1 MNIDIEEI
9 LKKIVK
15 QNIETKI
22 DKLIEDEVNEFT
34 KRLLMRKDDYIA
46 EVMKGIRILHERDMG
61 SLGINYK
68 IIFENITY
76 LESKGEE

>member
-1 MNIDIEEI
+1 MDLNIEEI
-9 LKKIVK
+9 LKKEVK
-15 QNIETKI
+15 QNIEVKI

-46 EVMKGIRILHERDMG
+46 EIMKGIRILHEQDNFMN
-61 SLGINYK
+61 SINYK

-76 LESKGEE
+76 LESKGE

>member
-1 MNIDIEEI
+1 MDLNIEEI
-9 LKKIVK
+9 LKKEVK
-15 QNIETKI
+15 QNIEAKI

-46 EVMKGIRILHERDMG
+46 EIMKGIRILHEKDLFMNT
-61 SLGINYK
+61 INYK

-76 LESKGEE
+76 LESKGE